1 VLGSALVGGI
11 VFNTI
16 LMRKPVSGEPIEP
29 AAYFR
34 GTARDHFWGVA
45 GGMIW
50 AVGMT
55 LSIIAFGVAGP
66 AISYGLGQGATMVAA
81 AWGVF
86 VWREFAAAPPGT
98 ANLLALMFVC
108 FIAGLGLIIAAG
120 A

>member
-1 VLGSALVGGI
+1 
-11 VFNTI
+11 
-16 LMRKPVSGEPIEP
+16 
-29 AAYFR
+29 
-34 GTARDHFWGVA
+34 
-45 GGMIW
+45 MIW

-98 ANLLALMFVC
+98 TNLLALMFVC

-120 A
+120 M